1 MGQDESTPVDE
12 SVPPETLESRTL
24 DGLAKYIKEGRAK
37 RIVVMTGAGISTSA
51 GIPDFRSPD
60 TGLYANLA
68 RLNLPYAEAVFD
80 ISFFRENPLPFY
92 TLAHELYPGKYRPTV
107 THSFIRLLHDKGH
120 LLKLFTQNI
129 DCLEREAGVPG
140 TKIIEA
146 HGSFARQSCIE
157 CKASYPDEDMKQHIA
172 AQTIPRCLRESC
184 GGLVKPEIV
193 FFGEQLP
200 AEFFMSRGLPA
211 QADLCIVLGTS
222 LTVQPFASLPSMCSE
237 GTPRL
242 LINQEVV
249 GGLGSR
255 PDDVLL
261 IGDCDTGVR
270 RLADACGWRDEL
282 ETLWANTVEKAGTD
296 IGRPAGPTKSKDKT
310 LEDEVEKLTRE
321 IDETLSLSKWHEEKT
336 RKDYL
341 AEEPIVNGA
350 EAPAESGTSSPE
362 GDATNKHKPATST
375 PRQDP
380 KLKAEGTSEP
390 NPPLK
395 LHPSSGEDATPEK
408 NGEDKKVDASDLTHV
423 FPHLVGKA
431 SL

>member
-1 MGQDESTPVDE
+1 
-12 SVPPETLESRTL
+12 
-24 DGLAKYIKEGRAK
+24 
-37 RIVVMTGAGISTSA
+37 
-51 GIPDFRSPD
+51 
-60 TGLYANLA
+60 
-68 RLNLPYAEAVFD
+68 
-80 ISFFRENPLPFY
+80 
-92 TLAHELYPGKYRPTV
+92 
-107 THSFIRLLHDKGH
+107 
-120 LLKLFTQNI
+120 
-129 DCLEREAGVPG
+129 
-140 TKIIEA
+140 
-146 HGSFARQSCIE
+146 
-157 CKASYPDEDMKQHIA
+157 
-172 AQTIPRCLRESC
+172 
-184 GGLVKPEIV
+184 
-193 FFGEQLP
+193 
-200 AEFFMSRGLPA
+200 
-211 QADLCIVLGTS
+211 
-222 LTVQPFASLPSMCSE
+222 MCSE